1 MGTTPIFSSRQGK
14 YHSGVRRLAFLI
26 LFSAALPAL
35 GQIYRWTDAQGR
47 THFSNVAPPPGVR
60 ATVVDPNAKEGPPAP
75 ETGECYTIRCQ
86 GERLEERQ
94 RRREQEQA
102 RETAERDAAAAKQPR
117 GLDFRRYVS
126 IQRGMSEGELL
137 SVAGQPDFVSD
148 QGIALAAPDT
158 VQAGRYRRVPARSGY
173 SLKTWTYLPTSADP
187 FTTTITLVGGRVSD
201 VERVR
206 KF

>member
-1 MGTTPIFSSRQGK
+1 MRWF
-14 YHSGVRRLAFLI
+14 VLLAL
-26 LFSAALPAL
+26 SCATLPAL

-47 THFSNVAPPPGVR
+47 THFSNVAPPQGTK

-75 ETGECYTIRCQ
+75 ESGECYTIRCQ

-94 RRREQEQA
+94 RKREAAEA
-102 RETAERDAAAAKQPR
+102 KESAERDAAAAKQPR

-148 QGIALAAPDT
+148 QGIAYAAPDT
-158 VQAGRYRRVPARSGY
+158 VQAGRHRRVPARSGY

-201 VERVR
+201 IERVR